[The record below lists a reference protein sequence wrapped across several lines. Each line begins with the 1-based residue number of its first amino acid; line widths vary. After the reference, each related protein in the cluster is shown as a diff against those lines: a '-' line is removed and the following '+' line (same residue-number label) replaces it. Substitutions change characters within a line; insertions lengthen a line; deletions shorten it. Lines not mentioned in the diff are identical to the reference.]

1 MLSTPVSD
9 LKGVGCKI
17 SQAFK
22 KAGINTVAD
31 LINWLPYRHEDFS
44 SVSKISNLKPGKVTI
59 LAKCESIETKQVRRG
74 LKITTA
80 VLSDGLRDRKSVV

>member
-22 KAGINTVAD
+22 RAGINTVAD

-44 SVSKISNLKPGKVTI
+44 SVSQIFHIQKLNSLILK
-59 LAKCESIETKQVRRG
+59 
-74 LKITTA
+74 
-80 VLSDGLRDRKSVV
+80 